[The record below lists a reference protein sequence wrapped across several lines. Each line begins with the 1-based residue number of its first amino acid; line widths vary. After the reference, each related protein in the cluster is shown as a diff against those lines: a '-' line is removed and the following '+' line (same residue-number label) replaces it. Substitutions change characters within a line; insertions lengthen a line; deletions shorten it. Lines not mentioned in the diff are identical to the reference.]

1 MKQGFKAVTSIGLA
15 KETES
20 PENPGALE
28 KRVALIPE
36 HIKRLVDRGF
46 NIFVEH
52 GAGESIGFPDSE
64 YQASGAVMESNDSIY
79 KNKNMM
85 IKLVV

>member
-1 MKQGFKAVTSIGLA
+1 MKENFSKISTIALA

-36 HIKRLVDRGF
+36 HIRLLVEKGLSV
-46 NIFVEH
+46 FVEM
-52 GAGESIGFPDSE
+52 GAGEGIGYSRRLFVLSCVYYIIDFVYE
-64 YQASGAVMESNDSIY
+64 YR
-79 KNKNMM
+79 K
-85 IKLVV
+85 